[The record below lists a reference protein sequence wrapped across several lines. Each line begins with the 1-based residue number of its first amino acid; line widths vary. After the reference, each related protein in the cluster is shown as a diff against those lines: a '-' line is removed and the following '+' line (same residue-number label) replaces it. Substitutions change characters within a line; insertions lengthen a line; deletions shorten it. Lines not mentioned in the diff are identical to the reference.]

1 MARITWALLIA
12 VTLAVAAPVQAADE
26 SPSNIWKVT
35 VHIQGGPQLF
45 WLLKL
50 QNADGKWTGDVVAA
64 HENLPKTT
72 LSDLQAADGM
82 LRFTLKF
89 GDASWQFE
97 GKPPD
102 KDAKK
107 FGGTVK
113 QGSGVVPVDLER
125 TSVTSLD
132 PFDLAKDALIQK
144 AGGIEVI
151 DAATLLLTQAKEK
164 KARPEEVRSWAAK
177 AAKAAETYG
186 PRWEREV
193 SLGLAEVLAKEEDY
207 AATALDYARKADRF
221 LDVKDK
227 PSMQKRT
234 LELLAKALKSAKKA
248 DEAKEVEARIK
259 KIATDIKPAAFTGRK
274 EKSDR
279 VVLVELFTGAECPPC
294 VAADKAFDALGETYK
309 PSEVVLLQYHLHIP
323 RPDPLTS
330 KDGEVRFRF
339 YARAFG
345 ESGPGTPA
353 LFVNG
358 NLHPG
363 IAGDVF
369 EAIESY
375 DDCIS
380 ALNPLLE
387 TSSKATLKA
396 SATRKGTK
404 INITAEASD
413 LKDPGERIKL
423 RLVLVENVVA
433 YKGGNGI
440 PQHHSVVRALPG
452 GPAGFAL
459 KEKAGKQTAT
469 IDLDDLRKELNKYLD
484 DYAEKEDA
492 FPNKERPM
500 EMKNLRLVAFVQND
514 QTREVY
520 QAVQVEV
527 KDEKT
532 E

>member
-1 MARITWALLIA
+1 MARTKWALLIA
-12 VTLAVAAPVQAADE
+12 VTLAVAAPLRAADD

-35 VHIQGGPQLF
+35 VHIQGEPQLF

-50 QNADGKWTGDVVAA
+50 QNADGKWTADVVVAN
-64 HENLPKTT
+64 ENLPKTT

-82 LRFTLKF
+82 LRFTLKL
-89 GDASWQFE
+89 GETSMQFE
-97 GKPPD
+97 GKAPD
-102 KDAKK
+102 KEAKK
-107 FGGTVK
+107 FSGTFK

-125 TSVTSLD
+125 TTVTSLD
-132 PFDLAKDALIQK
+132 PFDLAKDALFQK
-144 AGGIEVI
+144 TGGIEVI
-151 DAATLLLTQAKEK
+151 DAATLLLKQAKEK
-164 KARPEEVRSWAAK
+164 KAKPEEVRTWAAK
-177 AAKAAETYG
+177 AAKAAEAYG
-186 PRWEREV
+186 PRWEREI
-193 SLGLAEVLAKEEDY
+193 SLRLAEVLAEEEDY

-221 LDVKDK
+221 LDPKDK

-234 LELLAKALKSAKKA
+234 LELLAKTLKSAKKA

-294 VAADKAFDALGETYK
+294 VAADKAFDALAETYK
-309 PSEVVLLQYHLHIP
+309 TSEVVLLQYHLHIP

-330 KDGEVRFRF
+330 PDGLE
-339 YARAFG
+339 RAKYYG
-345 ESGPGTPA
+345 GAIQGTPTLIVNGKPGPG
-353 LFVNG
+353 VG
-358 NLHPG
+358 
-363 IAGDVF
+363 GDLY
-369 EAIESY
+369 EATETY
-375 DDCIS
+375 DDCRS
-380 ALNPLLE
+380 ALDPQLE
-387 TSSKATLKA
+387 VASKAALKA

-413 LKDPGERIKL
+413 VQAPGDRIKL
-423 RLVLVENVVA
+423 RLVLVEDVVS

-452 GPAGFAL
+452 GPAGLAL
-459 KEKAGKQTAT
+459 KEKTGKQTAAV
-469 IDLDDLRKELNKYLD
+469 DLEDLRKTLKKYLD